1 MNVCKICNIAT
12 ENEPY
17 VAREM
22 MFGFRDEFEYF
33 ECSNCGC
40 LQIINAPDDL
50 SKYYPN
56 GYASFQKPPR
66 VMLRDHFLKDY
77 LKRKRLQYTLLGNSL
92 LGWGLTKAYG
102 TPVYID
108 WFRTAKLRL
117 EYEILEIGCG
127 TGELLLELKHEG
139 FRHLTGVDPFI
150 DDDILYPCGVKVV
163 KREFEKIEGQFDFIM
178 LHHSFEHM
186 SQPRAALEHLHNILK
201 SDRFVLIRIPV
212 ASSLA
217 WRKYAVNWVGLDAPR
232 HFFLHTPDSI
242 NVLASQTGF
251 EVSDIVFDSTESQF
265 WASEQYLR
273 NIPLM
278 DATSYCMNPQKSIFS
293 KEQIAAFRVE
303 AKKLNSMNA
312 GDQACFY
319 LYKH

>member
-1 MNVCKICNIAT
+1 MNICKICNT
-12 ENEPY
+12 TTDNEPY

-33 ECSNCGC
+33 ECPRCGC
-40 LQIINAPDDL
+40 VQIINVPDDL
-50 SKYYPN
+50 PKYYAN
-56 GYASFQKPPR
+56 GYASFQGPPE
-66 VMLRDHFLKDY
+66 VMVRDHFLKDY
-77 LKRKRLQYTLLGNSL
+77 LKRKRLQYTLSGNSL
-92 LGWGLTKAYG
+92 IGWCLTKAYG
-102 TPVYID
+102 APAYGD
-108 WFRTAKLRL
+108 WYKTAKLRP

-127 TGELLLELKHEG
+127 TGELLLEFKHEG

-150 DDDILYPCGVKVV
+150 DDDIIYGDGLKVI
-163 KREFEKIEGQFDFIM
+163 KRPFEEIEGQFDFIM

-186 SQPRAALEHLHNILK
+186 PHPQAALEHLYDILN

-217 WRKYAVNWVGLDAPR
+217 WRQYGVNWVGLDPPR
-232 HFFLHTPDSI
+232 HFFLHTPESI
-242 NVLASQTGF
+242 NILAGQTGF
-251 EVSDIVFDSTESQF
+251 EVSEIVFDSTEMQF

-278 DATSYCMNPQKSIFS
+278 DATSYCMNPQSSIFS
-293 KEQIAAFRVE
+293 KEQIASFKVE
-303 AKKLNSMNA
+303 AKRLNSLKT